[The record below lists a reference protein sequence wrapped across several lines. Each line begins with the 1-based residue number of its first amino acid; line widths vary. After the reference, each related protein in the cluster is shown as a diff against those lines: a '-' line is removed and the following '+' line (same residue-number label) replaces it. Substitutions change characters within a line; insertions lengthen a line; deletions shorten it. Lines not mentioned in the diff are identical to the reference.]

1 MNGKEFDELVNKQ
14 LAVVRETLAS
24 KGEEYVPEGEPTR
37 FHNFDVSAAFNQQ
50 LRTEAL
56 WGFLT
61 KHLVSLSDMVKTEST
76 DSTLAKW
83 DEKITDSIVYLLLLK
98 GIVTEEAKA
107 KIELVEVEAQRQAPS
122 IVAHKDFKKPQSGL
136 DY

>member
-14 LAVVRETLAS
+14 LAIVRETLAS
-24 KGEEYVPEGEPTR
+24 KGEEYVPEGEPTC
-37 FHNFDVSAAFNQQ
+37 FHIFDVSAAFNQQ

-83 DEKITDSIVYLLLLK
+83 DEKINDSIVYLLLLK
-98 GIVTEEAKA
+98 GIVVENDELAAKKQA
-107 KIELVEVEAQRQAPS
+107 IKQETIGVEAQRRAPS
-122 IVAHKDFKKPQSGL
+122 ILLHTENP
-136 DY
+136 